1 MKNSIKKPKAS
12 SKKSSSKKPS
22 GKSVRTETQKIYILD
37 TSVLLHRPESVFS
50 FGEHQ
55 VVIPIVVLDEL
66 DTFKRGSLQINRNA
80 RRIISLFDELRSRGP
95 IYDGVKLDNGGKL
108 TVDTVDH
115 RCIKANLPS
124 GWERNADNQI
134 LATAV
139 GVKEENLDQK
149 VVLVT
154 KDINMRVKAEALG
167 LQAEDYRADQ
177 IVEPSE
183 MYTGHTEVRVPQ
195 ELLDKFYRE
204 KSLSV
209 NGEFKDE
216 GITFYPNQFLMLIAK
231 ESPSVTALARFD
243 GNSIELLRDP
253 RHDIWGIRPLNRE
266 QRYAV
271 EVLLDDNIPLVTMAG
286 KAGTG
291 KTILAIATG
300 LQKVV
305 NDKIYRRL
313 SIYRPVVPMGRD
325 IGYLPGSE
333 QEKLAPWMQ
342 PIYDNLEFLLN
353 EGDKKSRGSSKLDYL
368 VDSNV
373 LDIRALTYIR
383 GRSLPH
389 QFIIVDEAQNL
400 TPHEVKTIVT
410 RAGHGTKLVLM
421 GDPYQI
427 DSPYLDATS
436 NGLTHVVERFRDQ
449 KIAAHVTLQ
458 KGERSAL
465 AELAS
470 EIMER

>member
-1 MKNSIKKPKAS
+1 MTDA
-12 SKKSSSKKPS
+12 
-22 GKSVRTETQKIYILD
+22 RKIYLLV
-37 TSVLLHRPESVFS
+37 TRVLLHRPESIYS
-50 FGEHQ
+50 FGENR

-66 DTFKRGSLQINRNA
+66 DSFKRGSMQINRNA
-80 RRIISLFDELRSRGP
+80 RRVISMFDELRQKGR
-95 IYDGVKLDNGGKL
+95 IFDGVELDNGGTL
-108 TVDTVDH
+108 EVDTVDEKSSRVH
-115 RCIKANLPS
+115 LPS
-124 GWERNADNQI
+124 GFEKSADNHI

-139 GVKEENLDQK
+139 GIKLESPEKK
-149 VVLVT
+149 VILVT

-167 LQAEDYRADQ
+167 LLAEDYKADQ

-183 MYTGHTEVRVPQ
+183 MYTGHAEVMVSQ
-195 ELLDKFYRE
+195 EMLDQFYRE
-204 KSLSV
+204 KTLPV
-209 NGEFKDE
+209 NGALAEDGRRF
-216 GITFYPNQFLMLIAK
+216 FANQFLMLVCK
-231 ESPSVTALARFD
+231 EAPSVTALARYD
-243 GNSIELLRDP
+243 GHNIELLRDP

-271 EVLLDDNIPLVTMAG
+271 EVLLDDNIPLVTLAG

-291 KTILAIATG
+291 KTILAIAAG

-313 SIYRPVVPMGRD
+313 SVYRPVVPMGRD

-342 PIYDNLEFLLN
+342 PVYDNLEFLLN
-353 EGDKKSRGSSKLDYL
+353 EGGGDKKNRGSSKMDYL
-368 VDSNV
+368 IDSNV

-410 RAGHGTKLVLM
+410 RVGHGTKLVLT

-427 DSPYLDATS
+427 DSPYLDSTS
-436 NGLTHVVERFRDQ
+436 NGLTHVVERFREQ
-449 KIAAHVTLQ
+449 KIAAHITLQ